1 MRMYAAYY
9 RYILCMH
16 VIWTHISVCVCMCSF
31 PFLSFAQLEHHH
43 SNFSSFISQQN
54 RWWHNVI
61 QAATIMNDR
70 VLMVLSGSFPTGNQ
84 FGKSR
89 EVLGT
94 FTMAVPIV
102 WSNGSCTAKL
112 TTCSMLWKHQRWL
125 NQCYCQAP
133 HVHSCVSTH
142 VLWATSFKVT
152 LPPQ

>member
-1 MRMYAAYY
+1 MCMQVFLTHAYVCSILQIHTVHACYMNTYFCMCMYVLLSVFCPLHSQNT
-9 RYILCMH
+9 I
-16 VIWTHISVCVCMCSF
+16 IQISV
-31 PFLSFAQLEHHH
+31 LS
-43 SNFSSFISQQN
+43 SPNKTGGD
-54 RWWHNVI
+54 NVI

-133 HVHSCVSTH
+133 HVHSCVSAH
-142 VLWATSFKVT
+142 VL
-152 LPPQ
+152 